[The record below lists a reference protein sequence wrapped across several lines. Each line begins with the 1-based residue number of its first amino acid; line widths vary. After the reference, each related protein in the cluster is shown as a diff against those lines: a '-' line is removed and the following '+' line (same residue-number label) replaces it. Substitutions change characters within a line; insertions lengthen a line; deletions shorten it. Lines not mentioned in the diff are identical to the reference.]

1 MSYSA
6 SPRPTF
12 DGPAHIPYKTVTRH
26 LWGDEESGEVADWIY
41 VSSSK
46 IHQLVFGLAPGG
58 AFRHSDNYRTIF
70 AADEVLYVL
79 SGVMVL
85 SNPETGEVHRLQ
97 PGEAA
102 FFRRDTWHHAFNFSP
117 EPLRV
122 IEFFAPPPSQ
132 GTSGSYAQTKLNLT
146 APKYSQDQ
154 WLGRW
159 PQAQAEAAA
168 KYTIRVLREADLLW
182 RLEGTEQQFLV
193 GILASTEH
201 LTVGKMQ
208 LLAGQRS
215 DVELHGGDESLYLLE
230 GALNVRVPENDGP
243 RWFELSPGD
252 GFFVPEGTPHQYYNM
267 SDAQASFLCGIA
279 PRYSTEVPE
288 VFSNGRE
295 P

>member
-6 SPRPTF
+6 SPRPSF
-12 DGPAHIPYKTVTRH
+12 DGPAHIPYETVTRH

-46 IHQLVFGLAPGG
+46 IHQLVFGLPPGG
-58 AFRHSDNYRTIF
+58 AFRHSDNYRTVF

-85 SNPETGEVHRLQ
+85 SNPETGEVHRVQ

-132 GTSGSYAQTKLNLT
+132 GTSGSYAQTKPNLT
-146 APKYSQDQ
+146 SPKYSQDQ
-154 WLGRW
+154 WLSSW
-159 PQAQAEAAA
+159 PRSQGQAAENF
-168 KYTIRVLREADLLW
+168 TIRPVRDRDLLW
-182 RLEGTEQQFLV
+182 RLEGKEQQLLV
-193 GILASTEH
+193 GILAATEH
-201 LTVGKMQ
+201 LTVGKLQ

-215 DVELHGGDESLYLLE
+215 DVEVHGGDESLYLLE
-230 GALNVRVPENDGP
+230 GVLNVRVPENDGP
-243 RWFELSPGD
+243 RWFELKPGD
-252 GFFVPEGTPHQYYNM
+252 GFFIPEGTSHQYYNM
-267 SDAQASFLCGIA
+267 SDSPASFLCGIA
-279 PRYSTEVPE
+279 PRYSPDVPE